1 MKNSNDNNGLKNT
14 ATIDVKYYNELIE
27 KKRLFDEYVDN
38 KSIAFKESWNRFNTD
53 YKVLTNDETVKELGS
68 IFNKK
73 LENSIDVQMYDELKQ
88 DYKKLENEYNNLE
101 ENYENLK
108 DDYFKL
114 EDVLSQFKNMST
126 KEFKEWRK
134 NYSNK

>member
-27 KKRLFDEYVDN
+27 KKRLFDEYVDD

-68 IFNKK
+68 IFNKR
-73 LENSIDVQMYDELKQ
+73 LENSIDVQMYDELKH
-88 DYKKLENEYNNLE
+88 DYYKLKNEYDDLE
-101 ENYENLK
+101 KECVSYSNKLKSYEKSFN
-108 DDYFKL
+108 
-114 EDVLSQFKNMST
+114 VLKNMST
-126 KEFKEWRK
+126 KKFKEWRK